1 MIKKGKINPLEV
13 FEVRRVSFCPSYF
26 ESANIRPRYN
36 LNDAIVNWI
45 EDNLSGRY
53 YIGKAVSLNEDNAL
67 QTYVKVAFEKESE
80 LSYFMLACPHLKYN

>member
-1 MIKKGKINPLEV
+1 VIKKGKINPLEV

-26 ESANIRPRYN
+26 ESVNIKTRYN
-36 LNDAIVNWI
+36 LSDAIVNWI

-53 YIGKAVSLNEDNAL
+53 YMGKTVSLDEENAIRP
-67 QTYVKVAFEKESE
+67 YIKIAFEKESE

>member
-13 FEVRRVSFCPSYF
+13 FEIRRVSFCPSYF
-26 ESANIRPRYN
+26 ESANIKPRYN
-36 LNDAIVNWI
+36 LRDAMVQWI

-53 YIGKAVSLNEDNAL
+53 YIGKTVVLNEQNSIEECIKL
-67 QTYVKVAFEKESE
+67 AFEKESE